1 MIGRGQ
7 VQAGM
12 VIGMMIGMGSGAGRH
27 DDRQGSGAEGGRLGL
42 AWLGWAGA
50 VIAPIHACI
59 QELAPWEDTH
69 ACTHITFGACISEP
83 TPLEDAHLMSAHGH
97 SPAPPMGV
105 ACYTHRMTRAGCKGG
120 GQLQLLID

>member
-42 AWLGWAGA
+42 AWLGWADGSMWGY
-50 VIAPIHACI
+50 VR
-59 QELAPWEDTH
+59 
-69 ACTHITFGACISEP
+69 F
-83 TPLEDAHLMSAHGH
+83 
-97 SPAPPMGV
+97 PPGRV
-105 ACYTHRMTRAGCKGG
+105 EGG
-120 GQLQLLID
+120 GQPVLRC